1 MSAAHTIS
9 LADFK
14 EACGIQ
20 EAGLRR
26 SFCHLH
32 LGALARHP
40 GPGCPELYSLPTR
53 HFPAT
58 TSTRCS
64 DRLRDAPHCRRT
76 AKGSRRMDQRQMTS
90 ALFSHSMVECMQTF
104 EL

>member
-40 GPGCPELYSLPTR
+40 GPSCPELYSL
-53 HFPAT
+53 
-58 TSTRCS
+58 
-64 DRLRDAPHCRRT
+64 L
-76 AKGSRRMDQRQMTS
+76 
-90 ALFSHSMVECMQTF
+90 
-104 EL
+104 